1 MGTLKTVLIVA
12 HLIVSAVLIVVV
24 LAQESKTGGLSQG
37 ISGGSTD
44 TFFGS
49 NKSAT
54 TESIMRRWTAIC
66 AILFIIIS
74 FVLAFILR
82 SGT

>member
-1 MGTLKTVLIVA
+1 MLKNILIVLD
-12 HLIVSAVLIVVV
+12 LIVTTVLIVVV
-24 LAQESKTGGLSQG
+24 LAQESKTAGLSQG

-54 TESIMRRWTAIC
+54 SEAIMRRWTAFC
-66 AILFIIIS
+66 AIAFVILS
-74 FVLAFILR
+74 FTLSFIL
-82 SGT
+82 S

>member
-1 MGTLKTVLIVA
+1 METLKTVLIVT
-12 HLIVSAVLIVVV
+12 HLLIAAILIFVV

-49 NKSAT
+49 NKSKT
-54 TESIMRRWTAIC
+54 TEAIMRRWTAIC
-66 AILFIIIS
+66 AIAFIVIS
-74 FVLAFILR
+74 FVLAFIIK
-82 SGT
+82 SGV